1 MGWDGSTCI
10 MRYDC
15 MISMDDIELLL
26 NSILLTHEM
35 SGVYIQCCIFLYISN
50 ALAMP
55 SLIGKHGKHGNMAN
69 ITTPNTSKLNIPT

>member
-1 MGWDGSTCI
+1 
-10 MRYDC
+10 

-26 NSILLTHEM
+26 MLNLILV
-35 SGVYIQCCIFLYISN
+35 SVAYIQCCIFLYISN

-69 ITTPNTSKLNIPT
+69 ITTPNTSN